1 MAGPILFTAVVI
13 LQGLLQPDYSHVKD
27 PISALTAWPYGWLQI
42 LNFSV
47 SGALMTAF
55 LVGLNHGVQPS
66 PRGAVGF
73 ALLVLGSIGIVL
85 AGVFPWRLENGVPT
99 ETPQHVVAAVTVFG
113 STPLGLILFSRR
125 MKRDPRWEDLASYTL
140 ITGIVMALLFPVMGL
155 LAIPDNGPLH
165 AWAGLLQRVICAV
178 WFTCIVVLATRL
190 RTIASLAQ
198 T

>member
-1 MAGPILFTAVVI
+1 
-13 LQGLLQPDYSHVKD
+13 
-27 PISALTAWPYGWLQI
+27 
-42 LNFSV
+42 
-47 SGALMTAF
+47 MTAF
-55 LVGLNHGVQPS
+55 VFGLNHAVLPS

-73 ALLVLGSIGIVL
+73 GLLVLGSIGIML
-85 AGVFPWRLENGVPT
+85 AGIFPWRLQNGVPT
-99 ETPQHVVAAVTVFG
+99 ETPQHVVTAVTVFA

-125 MKRDPRWEDLASYTL
+125 MKGDSRWQDLASYTL
-140 ITGIVMALLFPVMGL
+140 VTGIVMALLFPVMGL

-190 RTIASLAQ
+190 RTIASLAH